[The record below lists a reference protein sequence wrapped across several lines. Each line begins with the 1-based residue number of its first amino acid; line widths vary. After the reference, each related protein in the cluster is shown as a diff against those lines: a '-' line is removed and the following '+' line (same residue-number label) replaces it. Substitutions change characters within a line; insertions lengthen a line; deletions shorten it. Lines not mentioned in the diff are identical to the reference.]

1 MAVKELIE
9 VRWKAIIGVVAC
21 VILAAGLAG
30 TYDLIKRLLTNTTLQ
45 QVPQSLQGQVQGLLG
60 SYDVYVWSQWYV
72 KNGAELLALLA
83 AVLGASLIGGEVNK
97 GTIFF
102 LLSKPVSRVRVVL
115 VKYAV
120 SAALL
125 LAMIVVSSAA
135 LLVTAAIVGHP
146 QNLGGVAISTLLL
159 WLGTLFVLGLALFFS
174 VLYKDVLRPLL
185 FALLITVLTVIPSFI
200 PGWGDW
206 SLTNYWSSQA
216 AYLGQEFPTKA
227 LIICL
232 VAAIVPVL
240 LAIPLFRRQA
250 Y

>member
-9 VRWKAIIGVVAC
+9 ARWKAIIGVVVC
-21 VILAAGLAG
+21 VVLAAGLAG
-30 TYDLIKRLLTNTTLQ
+30 TYDLIKRLLTSTTLQ
-45 QVPQSLQGQVQGLLG
+45 QTPQSLQVQAQQLLG
-60 SYDVYVWSQWYV
+60 SYDVYVWGQWYT
-72 KNGAELLALLA
+72 KNGAEVLALLA

-102 LLSKPVSRVRVVL
+102 LLSKPVSRVRVLL

-120 SAALL
+120 SAGLL
-125 LAMIVVSSAA
+125 LAMIVVSGAT
-135 LLVTAAIVGHP
+135 LLATAAIVGHP

-159 WLGTLFVLGLALFFS
+159 WLGTLFVLGLALLFS

-200 PGWGDW
+200 PGWSDW

-216 AYLGQEFPTKA
+216 AYLGQEFPTRA

-240 LAIPLFRRQA
+240 LAIPLFRQQE